1 MQRHNSFNLIHKGL
15 RAMLY
20 NTSLTLQQTFFADE
34 NEGEAALLKVEAVVS
49 QFEQHAHHEDTFILP
64 AIETFEPGL
73 VDEFEKEHVKDIELG
88 NKLKTLLNIFH
99 SVESHEEKVN
109 CGSCINKAF
118 RDFMI
123 FNLEHMAKE
132 ELEINRALWK
142 HYTDGELLAL
152 NAKLVASIPA
162 EEKMIASRWMLRAI
176 NKAEA
181 IEWLKAVKQTAP
193 AFVFQAL
200 FDMAETELPAKIRSE
215 VQDAVLEI
223 EMMN

>member
-1 MQRHNSFNLIHKGL
+1 MQRHNSFNLIHKAL

-34 NEGEAALLKVEAVVS
+34 NEAEAALLKVEAVIG

-64 AIETFEPGL
+64 AIEAFEPAL
-73 VDEFEKEHVKDIELG
+73 VDELGKEHVKDIELG
-88 NKLKTLLNIFH
+88 NKLKTLLNIFRA
-99 SVESHEEKVN
+99 VESDEEKVN
-109 CGSCINKAF
+109 CSSCINKAF

-132 ELEINRALWK
+132 ESEINRALWK
-142 HYTDGELLAL
+142 QYTDGELLAL

-193 AFVFQAL
+193 AIVFQAL

-223 EMMN
+223 EIMN